1 VSPHGAST
9 AAASLFGLRFLPPAL
24 AVLLIFFPTAAKLL
38 STKDQEFRMIGI
50 AVPASEKWLRHFNE
64 SYKKNNAYDKEID
77 DIAND
82 AGGLAGGIFNDM
94 YIVKDVAR
102 LCVYAK
108 NEDVRL
114 LRGFDDFDKAAERLC
129 AEDRMRYY
137 SAKAKLCP
145 QMVSETAADGLKKV
159 WLGQLTQDCLA
170 AAKNGHPA
178 EKSIDMVRQFV
189 EKHGLK
195 AVVLDET
202 VCRAYQNYAR
212 YFLTK
217 AKELHA
223 KRLDKEAFESAADA
237 LKEIPWPRNLAFDA
251 CGTIKSDDELLS
263 AYDRNFLKP
272 LSSLCGNYADE
283 FEIAACDRLW
293 DQKKLVS
300 LLLPRITRPSSDA
313 FSLFEKAGNDDVL
326 KSDVRIARA
335 ELALWKKAKKTREFK
350 KEFPERYRLA
360 TRPQ

>member
-1 VSPHGAST
+1 VTPHSVST
-9 AAASLFGLRFLPPAL
+9 AAAACCRMCFLFPAL
-24 AVLLIFFPTAAKLL
+24 AVLLSVFPAAAKLV
-38 STKDQEFRMIGI
+38 STKDQEFKMIGI

-77 DIAND
+77 DLAGD

-108 NEDVRL
+108 HEDVRL
-114 LRGFDDFDKAAERLC
+114 LRGFEDFDRAAERLC

-159 WLGQLTQDCLA
+159 WLAQLTQDCLA
-170 AAKNGHPA
+170 ASKNGYPA

-217 AKELHA
+217 ARELHA
-223 KRLDKEAFESAADA
+223 KNLDKEVFESAVDA
-237 LKEIPWPRNLAFDA
+237 LKEIPWPHNLAFDA
-251 CGTIKSDDELLS
+251 CGTIKSDDDLLA
-263 AYDRNFLKP
+263 AYDRNFIRP

-283 FEIAACDRLW
+283 FDLDACDRLW

-300 LLLPRITRPSSDA
+300 LVLPRVIRPSSDA

-326 KSDVRIARA
+326 KNDVRIARA
-335 ELALWKKAKKTREFK
+335 ELALWKKAKKSREFK
-350 KEFPERYRLA
+350 KKFPERYRLA
-360 TRPQ
+360 TRP